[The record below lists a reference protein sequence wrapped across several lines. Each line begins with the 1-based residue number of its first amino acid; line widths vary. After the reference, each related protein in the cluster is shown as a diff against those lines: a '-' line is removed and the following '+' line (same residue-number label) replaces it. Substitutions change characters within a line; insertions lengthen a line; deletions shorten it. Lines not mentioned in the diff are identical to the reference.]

1 MTKEKLDI
9 TELGEITYNVEQA
22 RNLLLV
28 LSDNLDQVQPNT
40 DTIKETTQSEIFL
53 LANEIY
59 RDYDKWIVLIDIAT
73 EKLNDQIK
81 RLENA
86 QWFMGK
92 KGFTLTN

>member
-9 TELGEITYNVEQA
+9 TELGEITYNIEQA

-28 LSDNLDQVQPNT
+28 LSDNLDRAQPKT
-40 DTIKETTQSEIFL
+40 DTVKEATQSEVFL
-53 LANEIY
+53 LAYEIY

-86 QWFMGK
+86 Q
-92 KGFTLTN
+92 